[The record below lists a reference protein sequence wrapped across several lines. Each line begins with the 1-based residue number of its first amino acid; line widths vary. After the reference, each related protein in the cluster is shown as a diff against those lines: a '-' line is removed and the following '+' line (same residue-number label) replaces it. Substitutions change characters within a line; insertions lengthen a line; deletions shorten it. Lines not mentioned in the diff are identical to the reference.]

1 MKFAFI
7 KDHFKKYVFQAM
19 LNVLQVTKSG
29 YYAWLTRPKSQRTL
43 ENEKLEK
50 AIKEVHAASRGTY
63 GSQRVAKGLEARG
76 LKASRPRVARIMK
89 ARGLQGKSKRKYR
102 VTTNSKHKHGF
113 SENRLA
119 RAFGADKPNL
129 KWVSDITYLPT
140 SEGWLYLA
148 VVLDLFSRKVIG
160 WAFSERLEASIA
172 VQALEMAR
180 VSRNPSAGLLH
191 HSDRGVQYA
200 AQNFKRALERLKAE
214 PSMSRK
220 GNCWD
225 NAVVE
230 SFFGTLKLELDL
242 DSVIGT
248 RAFTKG
254 VVFEWIEVFYNR
266 QRLHSTLGF
275 KSPAEFEQVW
285 SRDQMPNFLSTKA

>member
-7 KDHFKKYVFQAM
+7 KDNFGQYLFQAM
-19 LNVLQVTKSG
+19 LNIFQVTRSG

-43 ENEKLEK
+43 ENERLET
-50 AIKEVHAASRGTY
+50 AITEVHTASRGTY
-63 GSQRVAKGLEARG
+63 GSQRVKHGLEARG

-89 ARGLQGKSKRKYR
+89 ARGLRGKSKRKYR
-102 VTTNSKHKHGF
+102 VTTNSKHKQGF

-119 RAFGADKPNL
+119 RAFGAEKPNL

-180 VSRNPSAGLLH
+180 VSRKPEAGLLH

-200 AQNFKRALERLKAE
+200 AQDFQSALQRLKAE

-220 GNCWD
+220 GNYWD
-225 NAVVE
+225 SDHA
-230 SFFGTLKLELDL
+230 
-242 DSVIGT
+242 
-248 RAFTKG
+248 R
-254 VVFEWIEVFYNR
+254 
-266 QRLHSTLGF
+266 
-275 KSPAEFEQVW
+275 
-285 SRDQMPNFLSTKA
+285 